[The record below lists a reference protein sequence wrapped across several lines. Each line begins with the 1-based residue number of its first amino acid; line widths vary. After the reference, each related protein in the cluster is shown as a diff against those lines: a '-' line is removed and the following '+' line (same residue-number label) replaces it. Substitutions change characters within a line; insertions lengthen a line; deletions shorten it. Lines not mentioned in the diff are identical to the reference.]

1 MIILYLIRFFFRFSK
16 ISEPFQYEALLDDYL
31 DLGISDAKKDNRYAP
46 VYPIFR
52 TRPPKQRQQSQRFS
66 ESSSSSLSD

>member
-1 MIILYLIRFFFRFSK
+1 MFFFSK
-16 ISEPFQYEALLDDYL
+16 ISEPFEYEALLDDYL
-31 DLGISDAKKDNRYAP
+31 DLGISNAKKDTRYAP

-52 TRPPKQRQQSQRFS
+52 TRQPKQRQQSQRFS